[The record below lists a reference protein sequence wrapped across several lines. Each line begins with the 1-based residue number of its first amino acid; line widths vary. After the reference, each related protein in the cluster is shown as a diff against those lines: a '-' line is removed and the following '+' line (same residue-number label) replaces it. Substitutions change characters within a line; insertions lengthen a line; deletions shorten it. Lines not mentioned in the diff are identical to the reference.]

1 MKLTSKQIKFLKS
14 EAHHLKPVVLMG
26 ANGLTEGVIVE
37 IESALAFHE
46 LVKVKL
52 VSSDKETKDLI
63 INAILRETHSGFV
76 QVVGNILTLYKPS
89 PEKKFNLPK

>member
-14 EAHHLKPVVLMG
+14 EAHHLKPIVLMG

-37 IESALAFHE
+37 IESAVAFHE

-63 INAILRETHSGFV
+63 IDAILRETHSEFV
-76 QVVGNILTLYKPS
+76 QVVGNILTLYKSS
-89 PEKKFNLPK
+89 PEKKYNLPK

>member
-63 INAILRETHSGFV
+63 IDAILRETHSEFV

-89 PEKKFNLPK
+89 PEKKYNLPK

>member
-14 EAHHLKPVVLMG
+14 EAHHLKPIVLMG
-26 ANGLTEGVIVE
+26 ANGLTEGIIVE
-37 IESALAFHE
+37 IESAVAFHE

-63 INAILRETHSGFV
+63 IDAILRETHSAFV
-76 QVVGNILTLYKPS
+76 QVVGNILTLYKSS
-89 PEKKFNLPK
+89 PEKKYNLPK

>member
-14 EAHHLKPVVLMG
+14 EAHHLKPIVLMG

-37 IESALAFHE
+37 IESALVFHE

-63 INAILRETHSGFV
+63 TDAILRETHSEFV
-76 QVVGNILTLYKPS
+76 QVVGNILTLYKSS
-89 PEKKFNLPK
+89 PEKKYNLPK

>member
-37 IESALAFHE
+37 IESAVAFHE

-63 INAILRETHSGFV
+63 IDAILRETRSEFV
-76 QVVGNILTLYKPS
+76 QVVGNILTLYKLS
-89 PEKKFNLPK
+89 PEKKYNLPK

>member
-14 EAHHLKPVVLMG
+14 EAHHLKPIVLMG

-37 IESALAFHE
+37 IESAIAFHE

-63 INAILRETHSGFV
+63 IDAILRETRSEFV
-76 QVVGNILTLYKPS
+76 QVVGNILTLYKSS
-89 PEKKFNLPK
+89 PEKKYNLPK